1 MTETPTTAPPA
12 DAALLRECAD
22 EFADL
27 ALEARLQRETRDF
40 DFYTTRAARLR
51 ALAGAME
58 RETSGELLGHVVVDN
73 VNQTVAYVPLT
84 PTDPQV
90 SDAMIDAAR
99 AEFPHYGVLITRD
112 DIRRALTAALEV
124 PGD

>member
-1 MTETPTTAPPA
+1 MPNPPAPPA
-12 DAALLRECAD
+12 DAALLREVAD
-22 EFADL
+22 SMDRGPTVGSEYPL
-27 ALEARLQRETRDF
+27 IT
-40 DFYTTRAARLR
+40 AARLR

-84 PTDPQV
+84 PTDPRV